1 MSLYSNFLR
10 NFTFKDKKRIAKNFS
25 SNLLSNFSRI
35 IIQIFFPILMI
46 SVYGLEKF
54 GIWLFIIAIPD
65 VFYLLNLDFNSA
77 AKTQLSIYYNQK
89 KYTHINK
96 LFVNFSLLNFSLI
109 LFLLPVCFYAIN
121 NIDLNLKIFE
131 SIEINQLK
139 KITLIVV
146 FAFFLNFIIAILETG
161 ISFKGK
167 NYISENINT
176 IFDFIS
182 KLLIIIFGLI
192 SNSLLFAA
200 YAYAI
205 SNLIRVLIFYFWM
218 KKLSSELKLIDIN
231 KIKLSQI
238 IYLFNLSIPYYLK
251 SISNL
256 FKHSYQLILL
266 GVFFGPYIVGLISTF
281 KTMFYFFPIRIW
293 SIAQRTIMYEFTR
306 LYAQRK
312 IKLLKENFKIFI
324 KICFLFLTIFIFI
337 TFLYGE
343 LIYTLWL
350 NEKFTFNYLIVFL
363 IVFDLCFHVLANSF
377 NHIFKSINNFLN
389 FSKLEAFLNISIFL
403 IALQMFKLDYD
414 YYLLFLFNL
423 IVSILLA
430 VYSLK
435 ILFKKFNFR
444 LTAR

>member
-1 MSLYSNFLR
+1 M
-10 NFTFKDKKRIAKNFS
+10 
-25 SNLLSNFSRI
+25 
-35 IIQIFFPILMI
+35 
-46 SVYGLEKF
+46 
-54 GIWLFIIAIPD
+54 
-65 VFYLLNLDFNSA
+65 
-77 AKTQLSIYYNQK
+77 
-89 KYTHINK
+89 
-96 LFVNFSLLNFSLI
+96 
-109 LFLLPVCFYAIN
+109 
-121 NIDLNLKIFE
+121 
-131 SIEINQLK
+131 
-139 KITLIVV
+139 
-146 FAFFLNFIIAILETG
+146 
-161 ISFKGK
+161 
-167 NYISENINT
+167 
-176 IFDFIS
+176 
-182 KLLIIIFGLI
+182 
-192 SNSLLFAA
+192 
-200 YAYAI
+200 
-205 SNLIRVLIFYFWM
+205 
-218 KKLSSELKLIDIN
+218 
-231 KIKLSQI
+231 
-238 IYLFNLSIPYYLK
+238 
-251 SISNL
+251 
-256 FKHSYQLILL
+256 
-266 GVFFGPYIVGLISTF
+266 GLISTF

-414 YYLLFLFNL
+414 YYLLFSFNL

>member
-131 SIEINQLK
+131 FIEIYQLK
-139 KITLIVV
+139 KIIQIVV

-266 GVFFGPYIVGLISTF
+266 GVFFWTLYCGP
-281 KTMFYFFPIRIW
+281 
-293 SIAQRTIMYEFTR
+293 
-306 LYAQRK
+306 
-312 IKLLKENFKIFI
+312 N
-324 KICFLFLTIFIFI
+324 
-337 TFLYGE
+337 
-343 LIYTLWL
+343 
-350 NEKFTFNYLIVFL
+350 
-363 IVFDLCFHVLANSF
+363 
-377 NHIFKSINNFLN
+377 
-389 FSKLEAFLNISIFL
+389 
-403 IALQMFKLDYD
+403 
-414 YYLLFLFNL
+414 
-423 IVSILLA
+423 
-430 VYSLK
+430 
-435 ILFKKFNFR
+435 
-444 LTAR
+444 